1 MYGPHVRLGVTEEMI
16 CTAPCTARCH
26 GGDEKRQCQGRSA
39 FAFTFLL

>member
-26 GGDEKRQCQGRSA
+26 GGDDMYGPMYG
-39 FAFTFLL
+39 